1 MGEADRSSIVAV
13 REELESLVG
22 TTIGEKYRLERLLGF
37 GGMGAVYAAENTFT
51 KQDVAIKVLLDREDA
66 EDETI
71 KRFVR
76 EAKAGVRLVHPNVVR
91 VFDLGHQAATGWY
104 IVQELLEGQTLR
116 ERLEEKPKLSL
127 REALEVLAPIASAL
141 RYVHERGIVHRDLK
155 PGNIFLAV
163 EEGAVVPKL
172 IDFGISKVVVRRT
185 NSLSVSDLT
194 KGSTIGTLDYM
205 SPEQAVGDENLG
217 PTADVWGFG
226 AVLFRLLAG
235 RPPHESKGLAV
246 IGKLLREDPP
256 RVDSLEPTVPKSVA
270 DTVQRM
276 LVRDPAHRTPTIGK
290 ALFELLSDPVVLDH
304 AWGRALARAHGE
316 ACEGEMPAI
325 EDEVTSTSI
334 RAPAPT
340 SASGGAKVWLPW
352 AVAAASVGVAIWALL
367 R

>member
-22 TTIGEKYRLERLLGF
+22 TTIGDKYRLERLLGF

-51 KQDVAIKVLLDREDA
+51 KQDVALKVLLDREEA
-66 EDETI
+66 EDESI

-163 EEGAVVPKL
+163 EDGETVPKL

-194 KGSTIGTLDYM
+194 KGSTIGTLDYI

-217 PTADVWGFG
+217 PTADVWSFG

-256 RVDSLEPTVPKSVA
+256 RVDALEPSVPKSVA

-304 AWGRALARAHGE
+304 AWGRALARAYGE

-334 RAPAPT
+334 RAPAPKST
-340 SASGGAKVWLPW
+340 SSARTWLPW